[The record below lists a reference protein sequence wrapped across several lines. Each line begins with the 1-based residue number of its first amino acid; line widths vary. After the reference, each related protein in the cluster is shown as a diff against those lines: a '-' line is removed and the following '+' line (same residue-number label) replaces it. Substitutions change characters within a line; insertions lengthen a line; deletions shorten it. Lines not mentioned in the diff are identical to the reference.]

1 MKKAWFI
8 GLFFF
13 LSHSYAQVE
22 AYDLGTIVNNFTAT
36 DTEGNTI
43 DLYEQCDAGKYV
55 FIKFY
60 LSSCSYCQYIT
71 PFFNE
76 LYEKYGCNS
85 GDLACISVNGFA
97 DNTGV
102 ASFEAAYSGG
112 FSHPNSISTD
122 GGSVNIINRFIPNS
136 YPTVCIIA
144 PDRTIVNLNIWPIS
158 SVEDLEAAFP
168 EGFFPMEQTCT
179 MDLDT
184 QESHMLKIVPNPSAF
199 HSNIIIESNEIEH
212 CNIEIYDSIGKQMT
226 QFEVQTNQPI
236 PLNIPIG
243 MYFIKIIY
251 NNNSQIKTLLI
262 N

>member
-1 MKKAWFI
+1 MKKVWFI

-22 AYDLGTIVNNFTAT
+22 AYDLGTVVNNFTAT
-36 DTEGNTI
+36 DTEGNTF

-60 LSSCSYCQYIT
+60 LSTCSYCQYIT

-112 FSHPNSISTD
+112 FSHPTSISTD
-122 GGSVNIINRFIPNS
+122 GGSVNIINRFNPNS

-168 EGFFPMEQTCT
+168 IGFEPAVLACSSMDVFETENQIPIIVQSSMKSQFFQVIYPNEEIISIDIYTINGKFVDTIQTQT
-179 MDLDT
+179 
-184 QESHMLKIVPNPSAF
+184 
-199 HSNIIIESNEIEH
+199 
-212 CNIEIYDSIGKQMT
+212 NIEFNSNLKSGFYIFRITGNNQVVKQ
-226 QFEVQTNQPI
+226 
-236 PLNIPIG
+236 
-243 MYFIKIIY
+243 KIIV
-251 NNNSQIKTLLI
+251 L
-262 N
+262 